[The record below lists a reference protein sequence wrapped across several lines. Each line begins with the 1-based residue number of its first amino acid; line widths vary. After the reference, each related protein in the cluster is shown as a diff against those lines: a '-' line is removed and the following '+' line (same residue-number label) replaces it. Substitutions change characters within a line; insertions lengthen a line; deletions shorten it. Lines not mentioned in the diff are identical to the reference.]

1 MVTTSRINKYPIL
14 SILDGKFDFI
24 HDPPRP
30 YMTIN
35 DPRLGV
41 LSGTDYV
48 WQVKDIKSFLK
59 KHLETFKN
67 NIVLPAE
74 SFFTA
79 LQTSAPSLKKAFDEE
94 PDFMFKNLKYTT
106 GILLEKEGIS
116 IFYHIDTQKR
126 LVTGVCFVDDRLV
139 GGIQNMMLGVLDN
152 TQPLAKVYLSIAPP
166 DPEAV
171 EIMDYV
177 KYLINRCTLISYF
190 RTYADHDLK
199 TVSGKSSSKL
209 NNIEYTNPNKDS
221 IKILDSSWYTSIVRD
236 TGFNVTGHLRMQA
249 YGHNWSERRLI
260 YIDSFVKKGY
270 IRKAKMLPRTV
281 PGVSDIVN

>member
-1 MVTTSRINKYPIL
+1 MITTSRINKYPIL

-24 HDPPRP
+24 HDPPRSQIG
-30 YMTIN
+30 IN
-35 DPRLGV
+35 DPRLGI
-41 LSGTDYV
+41 LSGMDYV

-59 KHLETFKN
+59 KHLEAFKN
-67 NIVLPAE
+67 NIILPAE

-79 LQTSAPSLKKAFDEE
+79 LRSSAPSLKKAFDEE
-94 PDFMFKNLKYTT
+94 PDFMFKHLKYTT
-106 GILLEKEGIS
+106 GVLLAKEGVS
-116 IFYHIDTQKR
+116 TFYHIDTEKR
-126 LVTGVCFVDDRLV
+126 LITGVCFVDDRLF
-139 GGIQNMMLGVLDN
+139 GGIQNMILGVLDDI
-152 TQPLAKVYLSIAPP
+152 QPIAKVYVSIVPP
-166 DPEAV
+166 ESEAK
-171 EIMDYV
+171 ELLEYV
-177 KYLINRCTLISYF
+177 THLTNRCTMISYF

-209 NNIEYTNPNKDS
+209 NNIEYTNPNKDN

-236 TGFNVTGHLRMQA
+236 TGFNVNGHLRMQA